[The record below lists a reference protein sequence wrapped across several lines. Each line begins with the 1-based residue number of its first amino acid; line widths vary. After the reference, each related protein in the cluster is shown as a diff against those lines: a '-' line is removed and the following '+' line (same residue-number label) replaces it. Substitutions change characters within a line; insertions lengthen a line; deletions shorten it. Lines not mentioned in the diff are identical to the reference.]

1 MLENLRNTPGFFGP
15 NLVADVT
22 LVVQILF
29 FLLLSAG
36 VVAQLQ
42 GNHRWHRRLQIPVV
56 LLNLLVIIFVMLPT
70 FGRVSAQLP
79 AAMAQT
85 PVFVAVS
92 HALLGGLAQLL
103 SLYCLLAGLNILPR
117 KFGVLRYWMWSAY
130 TAWTAAIVFG
140 IGVYLVYYTRVLTI
154 VFGIGP

>member
-1 MLENLRNTPGFFGP
+1 MENLRSAPGFFGP
-15 NLVADVT
+15 NLLADMT
-22 LVVQILF
+22 LVLQILF
-29 FLLLSAG
+29 FLVLSAG

-42 GNHRWHRRLQIPVV
+42 GNFKWHRRLQIPVV
-56 LLNLLVIIFVMLPT
+56 LLNLFVIIFVMLPT
-70 FGRVSAQLP
+70 FLRAAADLP
-79 AAMAQT
+79 AASTQV

-92 HALLGGLAQLL
+92 HALLGGLAELL
-103 SLYCLLAGLNILPR
+103 SLYCLLAGLNVLTQKI
-117 KFGVLRYWMWSAY
+117 GVLRYWMWSAY